1 MSDKS
6 IKPYAVIGA
15 GQLTASLYK
24 SGDAFT
30 GFEYRF
36 NLVRLERKSGRLV
49 QWYRPAD
56 VVALLKLLRVLSA
69 ELDHDGCMNTSLR
82 RQLRRISNHVDE
94 LLDDLKSDEITKGGS
109 GK

>member
-6 IKPYAVIGA
+6 LKPYAVIGA
-15 GQLTASLYK
+15 EQLTASLYK
-24 SGDAFT
+24 AGDEFT

-36 NLVRLERKSGRLV
+36 NVVRLERNSGRLLH
-49 QWYRPAD
+49 WFRPAD
-56 VVALLKLLRVLSA
+56 VVALLKLIRVLSA

-82 RQLRRISNHVDE
+82 MQLRRISNHVDE
-94 LLDDLKSDEITKGGS
+94 LLDELKRDEFTKGEP